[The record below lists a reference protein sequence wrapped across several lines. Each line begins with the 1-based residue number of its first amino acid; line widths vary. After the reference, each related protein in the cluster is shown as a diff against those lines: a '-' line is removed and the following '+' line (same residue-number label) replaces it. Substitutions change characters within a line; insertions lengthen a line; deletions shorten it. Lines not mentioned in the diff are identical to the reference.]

1 MRYVIFGAVLAMA
14 FLFSFVKVAIQPQA
28 LKQDWQ
34 PSSADLSH
42 PPSTFGATAVVAAP
56 REPRH

>member
-1 MRYVIFGAVLAMA
+1 MRLAIFCAVLAMA
-14 FLFSFVKVAIQPQA
+14 FIFSFVKVAIQPEA

-34 PSSADLSH
+34 PSSADLAH
-42 PPSTFGATAVVAAP
+42 PPSPVGVTAVVAAP